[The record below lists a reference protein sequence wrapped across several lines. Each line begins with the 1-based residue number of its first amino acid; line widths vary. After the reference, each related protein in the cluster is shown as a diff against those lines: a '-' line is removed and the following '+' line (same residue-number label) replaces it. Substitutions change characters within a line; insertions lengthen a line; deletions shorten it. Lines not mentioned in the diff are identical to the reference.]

1 MSLTGLKVLPK
12 TPLTGLLKKLMMLK
26 QFTGIS
32 ETIKSIIFE
41 HNTSQ
46 PLSVEMNNL
55 LIEQLLVYIG
65 RNILRNSEKQ
75 DTHLQAHVQAFE
87 LLRRSIY
94 TSPELDWSMQTMSEK
109 VFLSANQLITIY
121 RRLFNTTPK
130 QDLLNARV
138 QKAKTL
144 LQTTLTL
151 REVAALSGFQ
161 NEYYFSTLFAKKP
174 A

>member
-1 MSLTGLKVLPK
+1 MPRRKYVIYNLCLVLILVLLLTSL
-12 TPLTGLLKKLMMLK
+12 
-26 QFTGIS
+26 FTRIM
-32 ETIKSIIFE
+32 I
-41 HNTSQ
+41 
-46 PLSVEMNNL
+46 
-55 LIEQLLVYIG
+55 
-65 RNILRNSEKQ
+65 R
-75 DTHLQAHVQAFE
+75 HVQAFE

-161 NEYYFSTLFAKKP
+161 NEYYFSTAFRKKTGMTP
-174 A
+174 SVFSKANRAQALIPETQEDE